1 MKIEGRV
8 NTNFF
13 ASQVFKVGQQL
24 PMMHDGRVIGQST
37 ITQVEGTYYMY
48 EAEVLPEQTAYVGD
62 LILGRKVPRYVMTSR
77 DMPHTKETQM
87 RFVIERLVDAVNGA
101 LVNDPDCLGGDIPGE
116 LAELNAAI
124 KALGVSAEIVD
135 PDADYVDTEIGE
147 VSVSMHLKA
156 GERDD

>member
-48 EAEVLPEQTAYVGD
+48 EAEVLPEQTAYVRD

-101 LVNDPDCLGGDIPGE
+101 LVNDPDCLGGDI
-116 LAELNAAI
+116 LC
-124 KALGVSAEIVD
+124 
-135 PDADYVDTEIGE
+135 
-147 VSVSMHLKA
+147 
-156 GERDD
+156 ERKTKTARWKCHKHGGFVHKNERACKLYRRRKSNEDRGSN